1 MPLRGFTQGSVASP
15 GYEVSWPSGTVAGD
29 IALMHCGGSY
39 ANLGPQSSGWTPTG
53 HKSWWKRV
61 TAADLLAPVTVN
73 ASHVKL
79 QTFYSASGVGRTST
93 QKTLKL
99 SPGADMWIDGQ
110 RATAG
115 VAPSTYRLGLE
126 WVDESG
132 WRQAAFHMQNPSST
146 VSNYVTL
153 PDAPSDAWFY
163 SYEILPP
170 VNPPA
175 PSLLSPGPAAFVDVT
190 KPHLMTWLHEGS
202 GQQTQAN
209 VRLDYDST
217 FATVKADGTLYAGEW
232 TLNTGAGSAK
242 INAGQL
248 TAGTTYTWS
257 VRSGEG
263 GSYPGTYS
271 PGRTM
276 TAVNPPTVSSVTVAS
291 TPGDLSPVVTFAAAA
306 GYGVIEAYRVL
317 IIPEGSTAPVWDS
330 GIRVG
335 TPAAVEAANTAPW
348 VNGQTLRA
356 HVEVWQT
363 GNVNQVQADDATFIV
378 SWTPPDTPTVTAV
391 DGAPP
396 VVTVAGLTSGH
407 LVTVEMLAGGVW
419 RPLTLR
425 TAAGATLEVEAPLAA
440 GAAKFRAR
448 QGNVIDGVPMQS
460 AWAESAQITVSAND
474 RAYLV
479 DDTDRSSYLAVEQD
493 PGTDPQRVIVQ
504 AIATSYGLGA
514 TSARVDQAP
523 PAGQVGS
530 FILRADSETEA
541 ATIWAWL
548 QARTV
553 FWFRQAPDAHGAK
566 SVQPVRV
573 HRVSQL
579 GSERLAESSGWRNL
593 RVEWVEQPE

>member
-39 ANLGPQSSGWTPTG
+39 VNLGPQSSGWTPTG

-79 QTFYSASGVGRTST
+79 QTFFSASGVGRTST
-93 QKTLKL
+93 QKTLNL
-99 SPGADMWIDGQ
+99 SPGAEMWIDGQ

-146 VSNYVTL
+146 VSSYVTL
-153 PDAPSDAWFY
+153 PGAPSDAWFY

-170 VNPPA
+170 MNPPA

-217 FATVKADGTLYAGEW
+217 FAMVKADGTLYAGEW
-232 TLNTGAGSAK
+232 TLTTGAGSAT

-248 TAGTTYTWS
+248 TAGTVYTWS

-291 TPGDLSPVVTFAAAA
+291 THGDLSPVVTFAAAA
-306 GYGVIEAYRVL
+306 GYGAIEAYRVL
-317 IIPEGSTAPVWDS
+317 IIPEGSTAPLWDS
-330 GIRVG
+330 GIRAG
-335 TPAAVEAANTAPW
+335 TPAAVEAANTTPW

-363 GNVNQVQADDATFIV
+363 GSVSTVQADDATFTV
-378 SWTPPDTPTVTAV
+378 SWTPPATPTVTTV
-391 DGAPP
+391 DGSPP

-425 TAAGATLEVEAPLAA
+425 TAAGATLEVEVPLAA
-440 GAAKFRAR
+440 GAAEFRAR
-448 QGNVIDGVPMQS
+448 QGNVVDGVPMQS
-460 AWAESAQITVSAND
+460 AWAESAQITVSANG

-479 DDTDRSSYLAVEQD
+479 DDADRSSYLAVEQD

-504 AIATSYGLGA
+504 GIATSYGLGA

-573 HRVSQL
+573 RRVSQL

>member
-1 MPLRGFTQGSVASP
+1 
-15 GYEVSWPSGTVAGD
+15 
-29 IALMHCGGSY
+29 
-39 ANLGPQSSGWTPTG
+39 
-53 HKSWWKRV
+53 
-61 TAADLLAPVTVN
+61 
-73 ASHVKL
+73 
-79 QTFYSASGVGRTST
+79 
-93 QKTLKL
+93 
-99 SPGADMWIDGQ
+99 
-110 RATAG
+110 
-115 VAPSTYRLGLE
+115 
-126 WVDESG
+126 
-132 WRQAAFHMQNPSST
+132 
-146 VSNYVTL
+146 
-153 PDAPSDAWFY
+153 
-163 SYEILPP
+163 
-170 VNPPA
+170 
-175 PSLLSPGPAAFVDVT
+175 
-190 KPHLMTWLHEGS
+190 MTWLHEGS

-217 FATVKADGTLYAGEW
+217 FAMVKADGTLYAGEW
-232 TLNTGAGSAK
+232 TLNTGAGSAT

-317 IIPEGSTAPVWDS
+317 IIPEGSTAPLWDS

-363 GNVNQVQADDATFIV
+363 GNVNKVQADDATFTV
-378 SWTPPDTPTVTAV
+378 SWTPPATPTVTAA

-407 LVTVEMLAGGVW
+407 LVTVEMLAGGAW

-425 TAAGATLEVEAPLAA
+425 TAAGATLEVDAPLAA
-440 GAAKFRAR
+440 GAVKFRAR
-448 QGNVIDGVPMQS
+448 QGNVIGGVPMQS

-479 DDTDRSSYLAVEQD
+479 DDADRSTYLVIEQHQD
-493 PGTDPQRVIVQ
+493 TDQRRTIVQ
-504 AIATSYGLGA
+504 GVSTLYGLGA
-514 TSARVDQAP
+514 TSARVEQTPA
-523 PAGQVGS
+523 AGQAGAFSVLVG
-530 FILRADSETEA
+530 TESDA
-541 ATIWAWL
+541 SDVWAWL
-548 QARTV
+548 EARDV
-553 FWFRQAPDAHGAK
+553 FWFKQRPDYWGTKAVEA
-566 SVQPVRV
+566 VRV
-573 HRVSQL
+573 ARTSRL
-579 GSERLAESSGWRNL
+579 GSERVVGSSGWRRL
-593 RVEWVEQPE
+593 DVEWVEQPE

>member
-29 IALMHCGGSY
+29 IALIHCGGSY

-99 SPGADMWIDGQ
+99 SPGAEMWIDGQ

-153 PDAPSDAWFY
+153 PGAPSDAGFY

-217 FATVKADGTLYAGEW
+217 FAMVKADGTLYAGEW
-232 TLNTGAGSAK
+232 TLNTGAGSAT

-248 TAGTTYTWS
+248 TAGTVYTWS

-291 TPGDLSPVVTFAAAA
+291 THGDLSPVVTFAAAA
-306 GYGVIEAYRVL
+306 GYGVIEAYRVF
-317 IIPEGSTAPVWDS
+317 IIPEGSTAPLWDS

-335 TPAAVEAANTAPW
+335 TPAAVEAANTTPW

-363 GNVNQVQADDATFIV
+363 GNVNKVQADDATFTV
-378 SWTPPDTPTVTAV
+378 SWTPPATPTVTAV

-419 RPLTLR
+419 RPFTLR

-440 GAAKFRAR
+440 GAVKFRAR

-479 DDTDRSSYLAVEQD
+479 DDADRSTYLVIEQHQD
-493 PGTDPQRVIVQ
+493 TDQRRTIVQ
-504 AIATSYGLGA
+504 GMSTLYGLGA
-514 TSARVDQAP
+514 TSARVEQTPA
-523 PAGQVGS
+523 AGQAGAFSVLVG
-530 FILRADSETEA
+530 TESDA
-541 ATIWAWL
+541 SDVWAWL
-548 QARTV
+548 DARDV
-553 FWFRQAPDAHGAK
+553 FWFKQRPDYWGTKAVEA
-566 SVQPVRV
+566 VRV
-573 HRVSQL
+573 ARTSRL
-579 GSERLAESSGWRNL
+579 GSERVVGSSGWRRL
-593 RVEWVEQPE
+593 DVEWVEQPE

>member
-99 SPGADMWIDGQ
+99 SPGAEMWIDGQ

-132 WRQAAFHMQNPSST
+132 SRQAAFHLQNPSST

-153 PDAPSDAWFY
+153 PGAPPDAWFY

-217 FATVKADGTLYAGEW
+217 FAMVKADGTLYAGEW
-232 TLNTGAGSAK
+232 TLNTGAGSAT

-248 TAGTTYTWS
+248 TAGTVYTWS

-276 TAVNPPTVSSVTVAS
+276 TAVNPPTVSGVTVAS

-317 IIPEGSTAPVWDS
+317 IIPEGSTDPVWDS
-330 GIRVG
+330 GIRAG

-363 GNVNQVQADDATFIV
+363 GSVNKVQADDDTFTV
-378 SWTPPDTPTVTAV
+378 SWTPPATPTVTAV
-391 DGAPP
+391 DGTPP

-407 LVTVEMLAGGVW
+407 LVTVGMLAGGVW
-419 RPLTLR
+419 QPLTLR

-440 GAAKFRAR
+440 GAVKFRAR
-448 QGNVIDGVPMQS
+448 QGNVVDGVPMQS
-460 AWAESAQITVSAND
+460 AWAESAQITVSANG

-504 AIATSYGLGA
+504 GIATSYGLGA
-514 TSARVDQAP
+514 TSGRVGQAP

-530 FILRADSETEA
+530 FILRAGSETEA

-573 HRVSQL
+573 RRVSQL